1 MHPEQI
7 SRQKQNLNPVLIRN
21 PKQSTHSTAPHERA
35 NSTDGHGT
43 TSRHDSNNFDTNTNI
58 NRRQTMPHTEKIHE
72 IETAATRARDK
83 FAAFKKETLED
94 PTLSTHGKQKRIEE
108 RHKAT
113 VETLTEL
120 RQTHGKIIAETE
132 ARLKNE
138 AFPSPTGADAMQF
151 DHYVYEMSRS
161 EITPAERLSRL
172 EQAGSDNTRQ
182 ALAKAA
188 FIAGDYQTLEAFA
201 KMKGDAKEINTFLQ
215 FRRDYGTGKSG
226 RTKLSE
232 SMLFSAPSKK

>member
-1 MHPEQI
+1 
-7 SRQKQNLNPVLIRN
+7 
-21 PKQSTHSTAPHERA
+21 
-35 NSTDGHGT
+35 
-43 TSRHDSNNFDTNTNI
+43 
-58 NRRQTMPHTEKIHE
+58 MPHTEKIHE

-83 FAAFKKETLED
+83 FAAFKKETLAD
-94 PTLSTHGKQKRIEE
+94 PTLSAHGKQKRIEE
-108 RHKAT
+108 RHQAT

-120 RQTHGKIIAETE
+120 RQTHKKIIEETE

-138 AFPSPTGADAMQF
+138 AFPSPNGADAMQF

-161 EITPAERLSRL
+161 QITPAERLSRL
-172 EQAGSDNTRQ
+172 EQAGSDSTRK